1 MFFVKGR
8 SKCDADPWRLGR
20 GQRRRVLPTRKRVS
34 TFSFLFTI
42 LSYQFHPQ
50 VLLDEPPWEVCARLQ
65 CDDHPIPIHR
75 VCWTDRVSIKQT
87 TSSTN
92 TKYADIN
99 TCHQCRDRGAAAE
112 LGRCARLGGTLRSRS
127 GSSGIENTLKRERL
141 LSGELQPLPRPRLPG
156 PQGADEEAAARGMV
170 RPQLTFWRTL
180 SLLRASWHSLWSGD
194 CFLEID
200 IEITCA
206 CSCSSLL
213 YLYSRQTT
221 ETKASRI
228 FSRRW
233 MIQINFYIFTEF
245 SQFMLN
251 GNEKLVRTGLH
262 NLILGYFF

>member
-99 TCHQCRDRGAAAE
+99 TCHQCRDRGATAE

-127 GSSGIENTLKRERL
+127 GSSGIENTLKRVRL

-206 CSCSSLL
+206 CSSLL
-213 YLYSRQTT
+213 YLYSRQIGQKQTT
-221 ETKASRI
+221 ETKSSRI
-228 FSRRW
+228 FFKEMNDSNW
-233 MIQINFYIFTEF
+233 FLIF
-245 SQFMLN
+245 SQ
-251 GNEKLVRTGLH
+251 
-262 NLILGYFF
+262 NLARSW

>member
-112 LGRCARLGGTLRSRS
+112 LGRCARLGGTLRSWS
-127 GSSGIENTLKRERL
+127 GSSGNENTLKKWDSCQENFNLYRDHDYLDLKVQMRKL
-141 LSGELQPLPRPRLPG
+141 LHAGWY
-156 PQGADEEAAARGMV
+156 D
-170 RPQLTFWRTL
+170 
-180 SLLRASWHSLWSGD
+180 
-194 CFLEID
+194 
-200 IEITCA
+200 
-206 CSCSSLL
+206 
-213 YLYSRQTT
+213 
-221 ETKASRI
+221 
-228 FSRRW
+228 
-233 MIQINFYIFTEF
+233 
-245 SQFMLN
+245 
-251 GNEKLVRTGLH
+251 H
-262 NLILGYFF
+262 N